1 MIARRLLMLGP
12 PGVGKGTQ
20 AQRLVEKLGVPQIS
34 TGMMLRDAVAA
45 KTAVGLAAQAVMA
58 RGDLV
63 SDEIVIAVAEQ
74 RLAAPDARRGF
85 ILDGFPRTV
94 PQAEALDG
102 ALAELGRRVDRVVVL
117 QADDEVLVKR
127 LAGRRSC
134 PNCGAVYNV
143 HFNPPAAEGVCDRC
157 GHALVHRSDDT
168 PETVRNRLE
177 VYRAQTEPLIRFY
190 EGRGAPVAYVV
201 GDRPVD
207 EVQSALRA
215 AVKVT

>member
-1 MIARRLLMLGP
+1 MDRGELVP
-12 PGVGKGTQ
+12 DGVI
-20 AQRLVEKLGVPQIS
+20 V
-34 TGMMLRDAVAA
+34 GMVKEA
-45 KTAVGLAAQAVMA
+45 LAALPAE
-58 RGDLV
+58 RGV
-63 SDEIVIAVAEQ
+63 V
-74 RLAAPDARRGF
+74 F
-85 ILDGFPRTV
+85 DGFPRTV